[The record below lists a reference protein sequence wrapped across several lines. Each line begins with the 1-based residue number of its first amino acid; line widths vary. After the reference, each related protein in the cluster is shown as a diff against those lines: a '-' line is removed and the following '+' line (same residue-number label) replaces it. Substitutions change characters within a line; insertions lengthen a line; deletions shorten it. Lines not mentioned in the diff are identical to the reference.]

1 MAKTTAQ
8 PKVKVT
14 GEVPA
19 DLRDRAR
26 AHPYLS
32 MSTLIHLGLEWA
44 VVQYGQVYAPGEIA
58 AASLPLTRPLNSNSN
73 SNSNST
79 SNPADPS
86 SLPPIRSDRVVA
98 TATVAAKRISID
110 PVGDALKPWKDH
122 RKHEWYDLSGFMEYL
137 GLTQDVIAK
146 VIDWDEDTDL
156 DPQERPILDRAAI
169 ERIFVNLSSKAYASV
184 DRYHAVNAWFEA
196 RDADERLLA
205 ARELQT

>member
-1 MAKTTAQ
+1 MPRIYADIPDELHAKAKELKHLFSISKLT
-8 PKVKVT
+8 
-14 GEVPA
+14 
-19 DLRDRAR
+19 
-26 AHPYLS
+26 
-32 MSTLIHLGLEWA
+32 HLGLIWA
-44 VVQYGQVYAPGEIA
+44 VQHYSNWTDPAAIGAVTAPRYG
-58 AASLPLTRPLNSNSN
+58 ASPP
-73 SNSNST
+73 T
-79 SNPADPS
+79 SNPTASSPS
-86 SLPPIRSDRVVA
+86 STTQAPGAAHAP
-98 TATVAAKRISID
+98 AKRISID

-122 RKHEWYDLSGFMEYL
+122 RKHEWYDLGGFMEYL